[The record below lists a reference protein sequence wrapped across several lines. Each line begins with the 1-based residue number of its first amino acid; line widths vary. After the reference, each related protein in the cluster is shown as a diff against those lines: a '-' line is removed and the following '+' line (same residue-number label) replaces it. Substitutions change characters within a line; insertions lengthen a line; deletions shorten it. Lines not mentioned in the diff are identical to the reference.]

1 MLPEGFPDPKG
12 VALPETTQDNPHCFN
27 LFSRYYCW
35 ESWGDIPS
43 QNRSVGTQTFPGGK
57 HLGVIP
63 RCSSKG
69 RCPASFPNGRS
80 RSRASNAC
88 PHGLFQRVEGW
99 STRWSQ
105 CWGSQNVNVTCICN
119 SPRIPHVNRLIC
131 ITNVFSRLESRQS
144 SSFRGGESC
153 SSVIEHFSSSFWRI
167 LLAMCN

>member
-12 VALPETTQDNPHCFN
+12 VALPETTQDNPHCFY

-80 RSRASNAC
+80 RSGASNAC

-119 SPRIPHVNRLIC
+119 SPRIPHVNRFNLHYKC
-131 ITNVFSRLESRQS
+131 LFTAGVKAELLFQGRGKLRLCYWTFQLKFLVYSPCNV
-144 SSFRGGESC
+144 
-153 SSVIEHFSSSFWRI
+153 
-167 LLAMCN
+167 